1 MNDFLHRYALRN
13 RKLGLSA
20 TWVLPLSDLES
31 GSRKQP
37 VAAYYTLASSTV
49 RREEIPVQRS
59 LPGYPVPVVLLA
71 RLAVHRQFQGRGLGE
86 KTLVTAL
93 RQSVVLVQRGLP
105 ALGLVLDVIDE
116 QALSFYQTFNLFQSF
131 TDDPLRLF
139 VPMSVLEQV

>member
-1 MNDFLHRYALRN
+1 MNDFLHRYAQRN

-20 TWVLPLSDLES
+20 TWVLPLSGS
-31 GSRKQP
+31 GKQP

-49 RREEIPVQRS
+49 LS

-71 RLAVHRQFQGRGLGE
+71 RLAVHRQFQGQGVGE

-93 RQSVVLVQRGLP
+93 RQSVALVQRGLP
-105 ALGLVLDVIDE
+105 ALGLVLDVIDDR
-116 QALSFYQTFNLFQSF
+116 ALSFYQTFDLFQPF

-139 VPMSVLEQV
+139 VPMSVLEQI

>member
-1 MNDFLHRYALRN
+1 MNDFLHRYAQRN

-20 TWVLPLSDLES
+20 TWVLPLSGS
-31 GSRKQP
+31 GKQP

-49 RREEIPVQRS
+49 SREEIPAKRS

-71 RLAVHRQFQGRGLGE
+71 RLAVHRQFQGQGVGE

-93 RQSVVLVQRGLP
+93 RQSVALVQRGLP
-105 ALGLVLDVIDE
+105 ALGLVLDVIDDR
-116 QALSFYQTFNLFQSF
+116 ALSFYQTFDLFQPF

-139 VPMSVLEQV
+139 VPMSVLEQI